1 MLFKRS
7 SEENP
12 GKRAGILERMKN
24 ALGSTK
30 NNLVNRI
37 ESLISSKRAID
48 ESFLEELEE
57 ILLGADVG
65 TAATTRTLSNMRT
78 QIKTG
83 LVKTPDDVR
92 AAIRKQLLSILQ
104 MAGNSEPA
112 VQNVPQEVWM
122 VVGVNG
128 TGKTTTCGKLAARE
142 AQGGNRVLVC
152 AADTFRPA
160 AIEQLAVWAQR
171 SGSEL
176 IKSKIGADP
185 SAILHDALA
194 AATARQADLVIV
206 DTAGRLHT
214 RSNLMQELE
223 KMKRVAGRKIEG
235 APHQVLLV
243 IDATT
248 GQNGLSQAKEFM
260 KSIGITGLI
269 VTKLDGTA
277 KGGVLFG
284 ICQELKIPVRYIGV
298 GEGLDDLLDFSAEA
312 FVDSLFSE
320 KPGSLLNQ

>member
-1 MLFKRS
+1 MLFRRS
-7 SEENP
+7 REESP
-12 GKRAGILERMKN
+12 GKKAGILERMKN

-30 NNLVNRI
+30 NNLVSRI
-37 ESLISSKRAID
+37 ESLISSRRTID
-48 ESFLEELEE
+48 DAFLEELEE

-65 TAATTRTLSNMRT
+65 TAASARILSDIRT
-78 QIKTG
+78 QIRSG
-83 LVKTPDDVR
+83 LVKTADDVR
-92 AAIRKQLLSILQ
+92 AAIKKQLLSILQ
-104 MAGNSEPA
+104 KSTNSGTGHD
-112 VQNVPQEVWM
+112 VPQEVWM
-122 VVGVNG
+122 IVGVNG

-142 AQGGNRVLVC
+142 AQVGNRVLIC

-185 SAILHDALA
+185 SAVLHDALA
-194 AATARQADLVIV
+194 AAAARNVDLVIV

-223 KMKRVAGRKIEG
+223 KMKRVAGRKIDG
-235 APHQVLLV
+235 APHEVLLV
-243 IDATT
+243 LDATT

-284 ICQELKIPVRYIGV
+284 ICQDLKIPVKYIGV
-298 GEGLDDLLDFSAEA
+298 GEALDDLLDFSPEA

-320 KPGSLLNQ
+320 KAGSLLNMP

>member
-48 ESFLEELEE
+48 DSFLEELEE

-65 TAATTRTLSNMRT
+65 TAATTRTLSDMRT

>member
-48 ESFLEELEE
+48 DSFLEELEE

-65 TAATTRTLSNMRT
+65 TAATTRILSDMRT

-176 IKSKIGADP
+176 IKRTSLLWIPPGDC
-185 SAILHDALA
+185 ILA
-194 AATARQADLVIV
+194 AT
-206 DTAGRLHT
+206 
-214 RSNLMQELE
+214 
-223 KMKRVAGRKIEG
+223 
-235 APHQVLLV
+235 
-243 IDATT
+243 
-248 GQNGLSQAKEFM
+248 
-260 KSIGITGLI
+260 
-269 VTKLDGTA
+269 
-277 KGGVLFG
+277 
-284 ICQELKIPVRYIGV
+284 
-298 GEGLDDLLDFSAEA
+298 
-312 FVDSLFSE
+312 
-320 KPGSLLNQ
+320 